1 MSKIQRVGEP
11 LRYHQPAVGMKRN
24 FRGVW
29 IPKEIWFLENLN
41 VWQKML
47 LIEIHFLDNEE
58 GCYASNAYFAK
69 FLGRGEASIKS
80 DIRRLEQLGLI
91 ERTEFDGR
99 RRTLRSRLIQRIYGV
114 PDELTR
120 EESPGNTPQVKAE
133 DAKPDVTPP
142 IEVTAKVQPA
152 DSSSL
157 AGRRLNHGLRK
168 EEIKEERKEEEK
180 LSGESEV
187 HKYAVTESVSGSGG
201 NSGDGNSV
209 PTRESAQHDLSTV
222 LVREW
227 NNFAHKYRN
236 VKARHGHANKAQRD
250 YISEELGSVTED
262 DVKRAIQNC
271 EKSDFMKAQTNK
283 KYARIDFAFFLKHFR
298 DILEGKYVDSQYK
311 QENQLLEK
319 YEESFRSLAEN
330 VSGGDIWKVTEFDR
344 KTKLAI
350 ANLAEKHG
358 RKEASIILQN
368 AIDCAA
374 YEFDSSE
381 KSKEFWLKTGINYLL
396 QNARKYADKAED
408 YRQQG
413 LIT

>member
-157 AGRRLNHGLRK
+157 AGRQLNHGLRK
-168 EEIKEERKEEEK
+168 EERKEDKKEEIDS
-180 LSGESEV
+180 LSSFTSGAGSR
-187 HKYAVTESVSGSGG
+187 ESVTS
-201 NSGDGNSV
+201 
-209 PTRESAQHDLSTV
+209 DLSTQKQKHPGPGVSSDNVPPSVPSGFV
-222 LVREW
+222 LPDDENENVPLSLRPDYTPPSVASPIEFKKQKVVYDTKPVSNWSVKDLFEYFRDRFQKIVERSLPPIPGNKRGIIYKCMNVFRE
-227 NNFAHKYRN
+227 NLGLSMEEYKEFIDLVLYIFPRENLSVTITTIHSNPVYEMILQKRAKYEDDLSDA
-236 VKARHGHANKAQRD
+236 VANKETIDASGEAIVARLIESNPI
-250 YISEELGSVTED
+250 YKEL
-262 DVKRAIQNC
+262 
-271 EKSDFMKAQTNK
+271 
-283 KYARIDFAFFLKHFR
+283 Y
-298 DILEGKYVDSQYK
+298 
-311 QENQLLEK
+311 
-319 YEESFRSLAEN
+319 
-330 VSGGDIWKVTEFDR
+330 GD
-344 KTKLAI
+344 
-350 ANLAEKHG
+350 N
-358 RKEASIILQN
+358 
-368 AIDCAA
+368 
-374 YEFDSSE
+374 
-381 KSKEFWLKTGINYLL
+381 
-396 QNARKYADKAED
+396 
-408 YRQQG
+408 
-413 LIT
+413 